1 MSMFRAG
8 LAAAAVFIGAIA
20 ALLGVVM
27 LVSALGSGTIALS
40 YGAGADAVAETVSR
54 ASDPGR
60 FWRLIAALG
69 AGPLV
74 LGTAAA
80 MWGSRQLRR

>member
-8 LAAAAVFIGAIA
+8 LAAAAVFIGAIG

-27 LVSALGSGTIALS
+27 LVSALGSGTIAMS
-40 YGAGADAVAETVSR
+40 YGTGVNAVAETVSR
-54 ASDPGR
+54 AGDPGR
-60 FWRLIAALG
+60 FWRLVAALG
-69 AGPLV
+69 VGPLV

-80 MWGSRQLRR
+80 IWGSRQLRR

>member
-27 LVSALGSGTIALS
+27 MASALGSGTIALT
-40 YGAGADAVAETVSR
+40 YGAGANAVAETVSR
-54 ASDPGR
+54 AGDPSR
-60 FWRLIAALG
+60 FWQLVAALG
-69 AGPLV
+69 FAPLV
-74 LGTAAA
+74 LGAAA
-80 MWGSRQLRR
+80 VLWGSRQLRR

>member
-27 LVSALGSGTIALS
+27 LASALGSGTIALT
-40 YGAGADAVAETVSR
+40 YGAGANAVAETVSR
-54 ASDPGR
+54 AGDPGR
-60 FWRLIAALG
+60 FWQLVAALG
-69 AGPLV
+69 IAPLV
-74 LGTAAA
+74 LGAAA
-80 MWGSRQLRR
+80 VLWGSRQLRR

>member
-8 LAAAAVFIGAIA
+8 LAAAAVFIGAIS

-27 LVSALGSGTIALS
+27 LVSALGSGSIAMS
-40 YGAGADAVAETVSR
+40 YGAGASAVAETVSR
-54 ASDPGR
+54 DGDPAR
-60 FWRLIAALG
+60 FWWLVAALG
-69 AGPLV
+69 IGPFV

-80 MWGSRQLRR
+80 IWGNRQLRR

>member
-20 ALLGVVM
+20 ALLG
-27 LVSALGSGTIALS
+27 LVLLISALGSGTIAIS

-54 ASDPGR
+54 AGDTAR
-60 FWRLIAALG
+60 YWRLVAALG
-69 AGPLV
+69 AGPLA
-74 LGTAAA
+74 LGAAAA

>member
-27 LVSALGSGTIALS
+27 LVSALGSGTIAIS
-40 YGAGADAVAETVSR
+40 YGAGANAVAETVSR
-54 ASDPGR
+54 AGDPGR
-60 FWRLIAALG
+60 FWRLVAALG
-69 AGPLV
+69 VAPLV
-74 LGTAAA
+74 LGAGAAL
-80 MWGSRQLRR
+80 WGNRQLRR